1 MNRLKSMLVLVTTLL
16 VLGGCATLDHG
27 TVTQVNPFNQMH
39 GQ

>member
-1 MNRLKSMLVLVTTLL
+1 MNRLKWMLVLVTTLL
-16 VLGGCATLDHG
+16 VLGGCATLDRG